1 MIQQEVIN
9 EARDLIA
16 GFIVSR
22 RKELGFTQVQLA
34 ERAGLG
40 VRTIERIEGKK
51 FIPNGESLL
60 KICYALDCF
69 FFFGEKESKD
79 PFIKAFANRWKR
91 PGDEN

>member
-22 RKELGFTQVQLA
+22 RKELGYTQVELA

-40 VRTIERIEGKK
+40 ARTIERIEGKK

-60 KICYALDCF
+60 KICHALDCF
-69 FFFGEKESKD
+69 FFFGEKESDD
-79 PFIKAFANRWKR
+79 PFIKSFRNRWR
-91 PGDEN
+91 REGDQN